1 MKKSDTKGDSIT
13 NTNIKESGN
22 DGNGKVDKPG
32 VDTVD
37 IFGGDAQQNFVPYID
52 EEGIIPKLFDMS
64 ELPEGTI
71 I

>member
-1 MKKSDTKGDSIT
+1 M
-13 NTNIKESGN
+13 
-22 DGNGKVDKPG
+22 DKPG